1 MTLSLKE
8 LMEEDGTFEKAILK
22 VESTIKD
29 DVAKIYSYYDNE
41 YIYLIL
47 MDEVEEV
54 ADLIRRAYALDG
66 IPCISFEIYIYR
78 LCTTKWL
85 KNHRWKDVRLS
96 KAKYL
101 IDGLVVLMGVDVVV
115 KL

>member
-29 DVAKIYSYYDNE
+29 DVAKIHSYYDNE

-66 IPCISFEIYIYR
+66 IPCISFEIYISAVYHEMAEKPSLER
-78 LCTTKWL
+78 CEVIKSEIF
-85 KNHRWKDVRLS
+85 NRWSRG
-96 KAKYL
+96 
-101 IDGLVVLMGVDVVV
+101 IDGCGCGC
-115 KL
+115 